1 MKEVKVFLVSSSHYR
16 SSSASS
22 SLNEDAKR
30 LKMIIDTLN
39 FIFGKTQQEADV
51 SKFASIVNDLNRA
64 KDVTK
69 FLTKLSMGITRLSNE
84 CSNLRGVLSY
94 IEKTCKDFTSDE
106 WRQKGPEIKS
116 QLNNLIEYK
125 KSPILSECQV
135 TIDCWWNNTELKS
148 QGVRIKALQRIAHNY
163 DIGIFLL
170 GKDIKS
176 KTKAKDE
183 ISFPNSYVLIELGV
197 FNGLNKKMFIMK
209 DDGNE
214 SSVKDGLNAVS
225 IQSPFDCIDG
235 FVKTI
240 IDYVKERMIINRTSD
255 DYIQARLYYNSNLSN
270 RFVSYHGETER
281 QQFLRLETKALYIG
295 TKSAY
300 CWEKIENNDRYIGN
314 YIAKFLDNNRNTFGA
329 LKVDNVIS
337 FGPGVGNIDSKLMNY
352 LPVDCCYV
360 PVDLNASLAIKS
372 REKMKSQGRNVPL
385 SIIDDFEDSGCFHRL
400 KTLIDKIIVDDIGPK
415 NLFSMLGVTFSN
427 LSMNCAEFFNGMS
440 TLMDYDDYL
449 LLDVMIYDST
459 KESDDDALITRTVSR
474 ISDDL
479 NWNLIRNAINKKRL
493 SNSQTLS
500 IRKLLKDGKLICSRS
515 KDEKQYTSVPRT
527 KVLEITFDDRR
538 KGSNILTIAKYY
550 SFNNFEKFVQDHNF
564 EITLCKEDI
573 DNKRGVFLIKKKKAV
588 LQ

>member
-1 MKEVKVFLVSSSHYR
+1 MKEVKVFL
-16 SSSASS
+16 ASS
-22 SLNEDAKR
+22 SRYISSSPSSQLNEDAKK

-39 FIFGKTQQEADV
+39 FIFGKTPQEDV
-51 SKFASIVNDLNRA
+51 LKFSRFVNDLNRA
-64 KDVTK
+64 RRLDT
-69 FLTKLSMGITRLSNE
+69 FLSKLSNGISGGCNDLLSII
-84 CSNLRGVLSY
+84 RY
-94 IEKTCKDFTSDE
+94 IDDTCKGFTSDE

-116 QLNNLIEYK
+116 QLNNLIGFK
-125 KSPILSECQV
+125 NSPIHRDSQV
-135 TIDCWWNNTELKS
+135 TIDCWWNIKELKS
-148 QGVRIKALQRIAHNY
+148 GGDLNKSLQLISHSY
-163 DIGIFLL
+163 DIGIFML

-176 KTKAKDE
+176 KTRGKDE
-183 ISFPNSYVLIELGV
+183 IYFPNSNVLIELGM
-197 FNGLNKKMFIMK
+197 FNGLNKKMFIME
-209 DDGNE
+209 DD
-214 SSVKDGLNAVS
+214 SVKSSDIAGLKAVS
-225 IQSPFDCIDG
+225 IQRPFDCIDG
-235 FVKTI
+235 FVTTI
-240 IDYVKERMIINRTSD
+240 NDYIKERMIINRTSD

-314 YIAKFLDNNRNTFGA
+314 YVAKFLDNNRNTFGA

-337 FGPGVGNIDSKLMNY
+337 FGPGVGNVDSKLMNY

-385 SIIDDFEDSGCFHRL
+385 SIIDDFEDSGCFSRL

-449 LLDVMIYDST
+449 LLDVMIYDSN
-459 KESDDDALITRTVSR
+459 KESDDEALIKRTVSR

-500 IRKLLKDGKLICSRS
+500 IRDLLKGGKLSCSRS
-515 KDEKQYTSVPRT
+515 KNEEQYTSVLGT
-527 KVLEITFDDRR
+527 KVLEITFEDGR
-538 KGSNILTIAKYY
+538 KERNILTIAKYY
-550 SFNNFEKFVQDHNF
+550 SFNYFERFIEEHNF